1 VPGNSWAN
9 QVLARAAGAEQKKT
23 AGWWLQKSPDN
34 RHFRSRNGFHAATS
48 GAPLHIWFLMN
59 KKTQLAN
66 QLGKDKRKTAN

>member
-1 VPGNSWAN
+1 VD
-9 QVLARAAGAEQKKT
+9 
-23 AGWWLQKSPDN
+23 DN